1 MPAPLLP
8 ADDLF
13 EQQMRQV
20 LATLGSDEAR

>member
-20 LATLGSDEAR
+20 LATLGCDEAG